1 MFGKNSIVGQ
11 KFFNG
16 RDDLMVVSR
25 FMTLQGEGPFRG
37 YPAFFVRLAKC
48 NLACSFCDTYF
59 DNGDWFTV
67 DELMKEVNSAIVDHF
82 GGNLPPYMAGEKKEA
97 VFVLSGGEP
106 MLQKNIMQLLTE
118 VNKEFRYSQIESNG
132 TVFTPIPDETTLV
145 VSPKCLEK
153 NGAPVRYLTPRAETL
168 DRANCLKFVMCAEEG
183 SPYSSV
189 PDWAFEWRD
198 RTGRQIFVSPMNI
211 YNKFPRKFDEAYS
224 TDNIKIGER
233 SNVDEVISFWE
244 EGLLDMK
251 SNQINHE
258 YTANYCVKHG
268 LTYNLQQHLY
278 AGLA

>member
-1 MFGKNSIVGQ
+1 MFGKNEIVGQ
-11 KFFNG
+11 KFFKDAEG
-16 RDDLMVVSR
+16 LMVVSR
-25 FMTLQGEGPFRG
+25 FMTLQGEGPYRG

-67 DELMKEVNSAIVDHF
+67 DELMKEVNSSIVDHF
-82 GGNLPPYMAGEKKEA
+82 GGTLPAYMAGEKKEA
-97 VFVLSGGEP
+97 VFVLTGGEP
-106 MLQKNIMQLLTE
+106 LLQKNINQLLIE

-132 TVFTPIPDETTLV
+132 IIFTEIPDETCLV

-153 NGAPVRYLTPRAETL
+153 NGVAVRYLAPKAETL
-168 DRANCLKFVMCAEEG
+168 ARANCLKFVMSADQN

-189 PDWAFEWRD
+189 PDWAFEWRNQ
-198 RTGRQIFVSPMNI
+198 TGRPIFVSPMNM
-211 YNKFPRKFDEAYS
+211 YNKAPRKFDEEYS

-233 SNVDEVISFWE
+233 SDVDEVISFWE

-251 SNQINHE
+251 ANQINHE
-258 YTANYCVKHG
+258 YTAKYCVDHG
-268 LTYNLQQHLY
+268 LTFNLQQHLY

>member
-1 MFGKNSIVGQ
+1 MFGKNEIVGQ
-11 KFFNG
+11 KYFKDKDGLF
-16 RDDLMVVSR
+16 VVSR

-258 YTANYCVKHG
+258 YTANYCVNNG